1 MGMSFCISIWES
13 SYILD
18 WKSEKQR
25 ERGHMGDLGL
35 NRRIIL
41 KLILR
46 CKILPTSCCQAS
58 LHKHRKLLGIISVG
72 FDITDQLLLRLSN
85 ISEKM
90 GRQ

>member
-13 SYILD
+13 SCISY
-18 WKSEKQR
+18 WKSENQKQ
-25 ERGHMGDLGL
+25 RGHMGDLGL

-46 CKILPTSCCQAS
+46 CKILPTCCEAS
-58 LHKHRKLLGIISVG
+58 FHKQRKLAGIISVG
-72 FDITDQLLLRLSN
+72 FNVTDQLLLHLSN